1 MKLSNIDKAT
11 LGVSFLGI
19 IVLITGTI
27 SKEGQSSENSEFTLT
42 QLIFPCICLILMPF
56 NGAIISIML
65 RGMRDMAE
73 FTLSTYIIF
82 TMLVVYLPIFLVFE
96 TTEVYYNFTPYD
108 WVISVLLGFTS
119 SSMQLVRT
127 KALKFE
133 EPARLSILNYFQPII
148 QLFLDFLFF

>member
-1 MKLSNIDKAT
+1 
-11 LGVSFLGI
+11 
-19 IVLITGTI
+19 
-27 SKEGQSSENSEFTLT
+27 
-42 QLIFPCICLILMPF
+42 MPF

-82 TMLVVYLPIFLVFE
+82 TMLVVYLPIFLIFE
-96 TTEVYYNFTPYD
+96 TTDVYYKFTLND
-108 WVISVLLGFTS
+108 WFVSVLLGFTS

-148 QLFLDFLFF
+148 QLLLDFLFFQSLFTNQQILGALIVFLANSISWIIKLRIAFFKGPKEEIEEAKKTEMKN